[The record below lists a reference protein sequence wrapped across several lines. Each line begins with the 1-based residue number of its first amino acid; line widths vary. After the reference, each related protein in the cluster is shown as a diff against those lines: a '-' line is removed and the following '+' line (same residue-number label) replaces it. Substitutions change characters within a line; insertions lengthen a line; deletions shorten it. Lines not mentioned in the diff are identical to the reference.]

1 MRVFCQLY
9 PIKHDTTKPLSLK
22 ACWSSFL
29 LIMQERKYKNKDKN
43 RIDDALSPSTLLN
56 ANTGMCGEVI
66 ECTAS

>member
-1 MRVFCQLY
+1 
-9 PIKHDTTKPLSLK
+9 
-22 ACWSSFL
+22 
-29 LIMQERKYKNKDKN
+29 MQERKYKNKELN